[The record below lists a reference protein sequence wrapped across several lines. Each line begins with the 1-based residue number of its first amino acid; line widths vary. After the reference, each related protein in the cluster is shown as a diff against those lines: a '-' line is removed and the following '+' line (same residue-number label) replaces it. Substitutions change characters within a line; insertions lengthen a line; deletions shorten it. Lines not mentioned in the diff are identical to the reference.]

1 MWTPSVDN
9 KEEHIKKYDG
19 FVASLLMP
27 IESST
32 MLMHCY
38 VLLYWGCT
46 TTTTRPRITI
56 VVSLRETNLLWELRG
71 GSCRA
76 MLPYTSSRN
85 QWHFISPQCGVQ
97 TSSWRGAIS
106 PPGHCRSSLEQGT
119 EPLTAS
125 REPLY
130 GSPSPTFACLQAL
143 CVWVVVIWVYMC
155 KTWV

>member
-1 MWTPSVDN
+1 MLI
-9 KEEHIKKYDG
+9 IKNTKKKDDG
-19 FVASLLMP
+19 FVASLLMS

-46 TTTTRPRITI
+46 TTTRPRITI
-56 VVSLRETNLLWELRG
+56 VISLRETNLLWELRG

-97 TSSWRGAIS
+97 ASSWRGAIS

-143 CVWVVVIWVYMC
+143 CV
-155 KTWV
+155 